1 MKANHVNYTPSNTT
15 SPGGQ
20 ISKQSKACLPKTSV
34 NVVVIFTV
42 DDDKLVGGNSLVVV
56 IVVEEVAGTTVVL
69 VNVVGEL
76 VDVDGGVDNVV
87 PLVLILVVV
96 VVADVVVVVLVVAA
110 VVVVVDV
117 DVGIII
123 VNAELVNGFSDETL
137 QVLQQRLRRYES
149 RQSIEEQLDT

>member
-1 MKANHVNYTPSNTT
+1 MPEASL
-15 SPGGQ
+15 GGQ
-20 ISKQSKACLPKTSV
+20 ISKQSKACLPKTSA

-96 VVADVVVVVLVVAA
+96 VVADVVVVLVVAA

-117 DVGIII
+117 DVGIITED
-123 VNAELVNGFSDETL
+123 VNAELVNGLSDETL

>member
-96 VVADVVVVVLVVAA
+96 VVADVVVVLVVAA